1 MLFKHHCLRMIKGRS
16 TGKIKCKEAVVIGK
30 TLVYNR
36 GVQAGREFSLP
47 ECILETDEFT
57 LYKDG
62 KHMIKVQEYRGH
74 IRNWEALCEEL
85 CIDKSLSRR
94 EREERILVRAFE
106 TWQFD
111 MAAHLYG
118 MFAFALWDEEEKQLF
133 CLRDQFGTKPF
144 YYYETEDGQLLY
156 GTTIRGI
163 MEQPGFVK
171 ELNEEM
177 LQIYLSLTYVA
188 GENTF
193 FRGLKKLLPGRYLIW
208 KDGVVTVKRY
218 WKPEFHPD
226 DSKSLEEWADEIHTT
241 LGEIMK
247 EVKTSDERV
256 ESFLSG
262 GVDSSYVL
270 AMSDADTADTCGYEE
285 ERFDES
291 VLAVETAR
299 ILERKISR
307 RVINPEEYF
316 NIVPYV
322 MYNMEQP
329 LGDASAIVFA
339 LGCQATAE
347 HTKICY
353 SGEGADEFFG
363 GYNMYR
369 NAERYGENLK
379 NFYVGNTNIM
389 KEDEKKKI
397 LKKYDP
403 DVLPIE
409 VAQSIYEEME
419 GLDPL
424 TKMSNINIQIWLE
437 GDIYLNVD
445 KMSEAAGLEVRMPL
459 TDLRIF
465 DIASRMPS
473 KYKVNEEQNKVAF
486 RTAAQK
492 MLPEEIAF
500 RKKLGFI
507 VPIRIWMADDR
518 YNQDV
523 RAKFHSEMA
532 EKFFNVE
539 EINTIFDEYVG
550 GNSDNWRKVWTIY
563 TFLVWYEE
571 YFVKR

>member
-1 MLFKHHCLRMIKGRS
+1 MLISVGYKREKKQLS
-16 TGKIKCKEAVVIGK
+16 K
-30 TLVYNR
+30 T
-36 GVQAGREFSLP
+36 
-47 ECILETDEFT
+47 
-57 LYKDG
+57 KDG
-62 KHMIKVQEYRGH
+62 DKREVKQMIIVKTYRGH
-74 IRNWEALCEEL
+74 IRNWEELCERL
-85 CIDKSLSRR
+85 GIDLTLS
-94 EREERILVRAFE
+94 REEREHEILIKAYQ
-106 TWQFD
+106 TWGCE
-111 MAAHLYG
+111 MADHMHG
-118 MFAFALWDEEEKQLF
+118 MFAFALWDEEEQKLF

-144 YYYETEDGQLLY
+144 YYYETEDGELLY
-156 GTTIRGI
+156 GTMIRDI
-163 MEQPGFVK
+163 IDQPGFKK

-177 LQIYLSLTYVA
+177 LQLYLSLTYVA

-208 KDGVVTVKRY
+208 QDGKLEIHRY

-226 DSKSLEEWADEIHTT
+226 ESKTLEDWADEIHNT
-241 LGEIMK
+241 LKEIMP
-247 EVKTSDERV
+247 EVKTADEKV

-270 AMSDADTADTCGYEE
+270 AMSDAEQADCCGYEE

-291 VLAVETAR
+291 VLAEKTAQ
-299 ILERKISR
+299 LLGRKFSR
-307 RVINPEEYF
+307 SIITPEQF
-316 NIVPYV
+316 FDIVPYV

-329 LGDASAIVFA
+329 LGDASAIVFT
-339 LGCQATAE
+339 LGCNATAE

-353 SGEGADEFFG
+353 SGEGSDEFFG

-389 KEDEKKKI
+389 KEDEKQKI

-409 VAQSIYEEME
+409 LARGIYEETE

-424 TKMSNINIQIWLE
+424 TKMSDVDIQIWLE

-445 KMSEAAGLEVRMPL
+445 KMSTAAGLEIRMPL
-459 TDLRIF
+459 TDRRIF

-473 KYKVNEEQNKVAF
+473 RFKVNEEQNKVAF
-486 RTAAQK
+486 RTAAAK
-492 MLPEEIAF
+492 VLPEEIAF

-507 VPIRIWMADDR
+507 VPIRIWMADER

-523 RAKFHSEMA
+523 QRLFHSDIA
-532 EKFFNVE
+532 EKFFDVDA
-539 EINTIFDEYVG
+539 INAIFDEYVG

>member
-1 MLFKHHCLRMIKGRS
+1 
-16 TGKIKCKEAVVIGK
+16 
-30 TLVYNR
+30 
-36 GVQAGREFSLP
+36 
-47 ECILETDEFT
+47 
-57 LYKDG
+57 
-62 KHMIKVQEYRGH
+62 MIKVKEYRGH
-74 IRNWEALCEEL
+74 IRNWEELCERLDIPLDLTRE
-85 CIDKSLSRR
+85 
-94 EREERILVRAFE
+94 EREEQILVKAYE
-106 TWQFD
+106 TWGNE
-111 MAAHLYG
+111 MADHMHG
-118 MFAFALWDEEEKQLF
+118 MFAFALWDESEEKLF

-144 YYYETEDGQLLY
+144 YYYETADGKLLY
-156 GTTIRGI
+156 GTTIRKI

-177 LQIYLSLTYVA
+177 LQLYLSLTYVA
-188 GENTF
+188 
-193 FRGLKKLLPGRYLIW
+193 LKMLRPGRYLVWQNGKLTIE
-208 KDGVVTVKRY
+208 RY
-218 WKPEFHPD
+218 WMPQFHPD
-226 DSKSLEEWADEIHTT
+226 NSRTLEQWADEIHTT
-241 LGEIMK
+241 IGEIMP
-247 EVKTSDERV
+247 EVKTKEEYA

-270 AMSDADTADTCGYEE
+270 AMSDVETTDSCGYDE

-291 VLAVETAR
+291 GLAKQTADILGRKNLRCR
-299 ILERKISR
+299 IT
-307 RVINPEEYF
+307 PEEYF
-316 NIVPYV
+316 AVVPYV

-329 LGDASAIVFA
+329 LGDASAIAFA
-339 LGCQATAE
+339 IACRETAK

-379 NFYVGNTNIM
+379 TFYVGNTNIM
-389 KEDEKKKI
+389 KEDEKKRI

-409 VAQSIYEEME
+409 LARGIYEETE

-424 TKMSNINIQIWLE
+424 TKMSDVDIQIWLE

>member
-1 MLFKHHCLRMIKGRS
+1 MK
-16 TGKIKCKEAVVIGK
+16 KIA
-30 TLVYNR
+30 
-36 GVQAGREFSLP
+36 
-47 ECILETDEFT
+47 
-57 LYKDG
+57 
-62 KHMIKVQEYRGH
+62 
-74 IRNWEALCEEL
+74 
-85 CIDKSLSRR
+85 KSLTDLIGNTPLLELSNYNKKH
-94 EREERILVRAFE
+94 ELNGILVAKLEYFNPAGSVKDRIALSMIEEAEQKGLLKSHATIIEPTSGNTGVGLAFVSAARGYRLILTMPDTMSME
-106 TWQFD
+106 RRNLLKALGAQLILTPGSEG
-111 MAAHLYG
+111 MAGAIQK
-118 MFAFALWDEEEKQLF
+118 A
-133 CLRDQFGTKPF
+133 
-144 YYYETEDGQLLY
+144 
-156 GTTIRGI
+156 
-163 MEQPGFVK
+163 K

-177 LQIYLSLTYVA
+177 LQLYLSLTYVA

-208 KDGVVTVKRY
+208 QDGKLEIHRY

-226 DSKSLEEWADEIHTT
+226 ESKTLEDWADEIHNT
-241 LGEIMK
+241 LKEIMP
-247 EVKTSDERV
+247 EVKTADERV
-256 ESFLSG
+256 GSFLSG

-270 AMSDADTADTCGYEE
+270 AMSDAEQADCCGYEE

-291 VLAVETAR
+291 VLAEKTAQ
-299 ILERKISR
+299 LLGRKFSR
-307 RVINPEEYF
+307 SIITPEQF
-316 NIVPYV
+316 FDIVPYV

-329 LGDASAIVFA
+329 LGDASAIVFT
-339 LGCQATAE
+339 LGCNATAE

-353 SGEGADEFFG
+353 SGEGSDEFFG

-389 KEDEKKKI
+389 KEDEKQKI

-409 VAQSIYEEME
+409 LARGIYEETE

-424 TKMSNINIQIWLE
+424 TKMSDVDIQIWLE

-445 KMSEAAGLEVRMPL
+445 KMSTAAGLEIRMPL
-459 TDLRIF
+459 TDRRIF

-473 KYKVNEEQNKVAF
+473 RFKVNEEQNKVAF
-486 RTAAQK
+486 RTAAAK
-492 MLPEEIAF
+492 VLPEEIAF

-507 VPIRIWMADDR
+507 VPIRIWMADER

-523 RAKFHSEMA
+523 QRLFHSDIA
-532 EKFFNVE
+532 EKFFDVDA
-539 EINTIFDEYVG
+539 INAIFDEYVG

>member
-1 MLFKHHCLRMIKGRS
+1 
-16 TGKIKCKEAVVIGK
+16 
-30 TLVYNR
+30 
-36 GVQAGREFSLP
+36 
-47 ECILETDEFT
+47 
-57 LYKDG
+57 
-62 KHMIKVQEYRGH
+62 MIKVKEYRGH
-74 IRNWEALCEEL
+74 IRNWEELCERLDIPLDLTRE
-85 CIDKSLSRR
+85 
-94 EREERILVRAFE
+94 EREEQILVKAYE
-106 TWQFD
+106 TWGNE
-111 MAAHLYG
+111 MADHMHG
-118 MFAFALWDEEEKQLF
+118 MFAFALWDEAEEKLF

-144 YYYETEDGQLLY
+144 YYYETADGKLLY
-156 GTTIRGI
+156 GTTIRKI

-177 LQIYLSLTYVA
+177 LQLYLSLTYVA

-193 FRGLKKLLPGRYLIW
+193 FRGLKKLLPGRYLVWQNGKLTIE
-208 KDGVVTVKRY
+208 RY
-218 WKPEFHPD
+218 WMPQFHPD
-226 DSKSLEEWADEIHTT
+226 NSRTLEQWADEIHTT
-241 LGEIMK
+241 IGEIMP
-247 EVKTSDERV
+247 EVKTKEEYA

-270 AMSDADTADTCGYEE
+270 AMSDVETTDSCGYDE

-291 VLAVETAR
+291 GLAKQTADILRRKNLRCR
-299 ILERKISR
+299 IT
-307 RVINPEEYF
+307 PEEYF
-316 NIVPYV
+316 AVVPYV

-329 LGDASAIVFA
+329 LGDASAIAFA
-339 LGCQATAE
+339 IACRETAK

-379 NFYVGNTNIM
+379 TFYVGNTNIM
-389 KEDEKKKI
+389 KEDEKKRI

-409 VAQSIYEEME
+409 LARGIYEETE

-424 TKMSNINIQIWLE
+424 TKMSDVDIQIWLE

-445 KMSEAAGLEVRMPL
+445 KMSLAAGLEIRMPL
-459 TDLRIF
+459 TDRRIF

-473 KYKVNEEQNKVAF
+473 EYKVNEEQNKVAL
-486 RTAAQK
+486 RTAAAK
-492 MLPEEIAF
+492 VLPEEIAF

-518 YNQDV
+518 YNADV
-523 RAKFHSEMA
+523 RRLFASDIP
-532 EKFFNVE
+532 EKFFHVE
-539 EINTIFDEYVG
+539 EIRAIFDEYVG

>member
-1 MLFKHHCLRMIKGRS
+1 MLISVGYKREKKQLS
-16 TGKIKCKEAVVIGK
+16 K
-30 TLVYNR
+30 T
-36 GVQAGREFSLP
+36 
-47 ECILETDEFT
+47 
-57 LYKDG
+57 KDG
-62 KHMIKVQEYRGH
+62 DKREVKQMIIVKTYRGH
-74 IRNWEALCEEL
+74 IRNWEELCERL
-85 CIDKSLSRR
+85 GIDLTLS
-94 EREERILVRAFE
+94 REEREHEILIKAYQ
-106 TWQFD
+106 TWGCE
-111 MAAHLYG
+111 MADHMHG
-118 MFAFALWDEEEKQLF
+118 MFAFALWDEEEQKLF

-144 YYYETEDGQLLY
+144 YYYETEDGELLY
-156 GTTIRGI
+156 GTMIRDI
-163 MEQPGFVK
+163 IDRPGFKK

-177 LQIYLSLTYVA
+177 LQLYLSLTYVA

-208 KDGVVTVKRY
+208 QDGKLEIHRY

-226 DSKSLEEWADEIHTT
+226 ESKTLEDWADEIHNT
-241 LGEIMK
+241 LKEIMP
-247 EVKTSDERV
+247 EVKTADEKV

-270 AMSDADTADTCGYEE
+270 AMSDAEQADCCGYEE

-291 VLAVETAR
+291 VLAEKTAQ
-299 ILERKISR
+299 LLGRKFSR
-307 RVINPEEYF
+307 SIITPEQF
-316 NIVPYV
+316 FDIVPYV

-329 LGDASAIVFA
+329 LGDASAIVFT
-339 LGCQATAE
+339 LGCNATAE

-353 SGEGADEFFG
+353 SGEGSDEFFG

-389 KEDEKKKI
+389 KEDEKQKI

-409 VAQSIYEEME
+409 LARGIYEETE

-424 TKMSNINIQIWLE
+424 TKMSDVDIQIWLE

-445 KMSEAAGLEVRMPL
+445 KMSTAAGLEIRMPL
-459 TDLRIF
+459 TDRRIF

-473 KYKVNEEQNKVAF
+473 RFKVNEEQNKVAF
-486 RTAAQK
+486 RTAAAK
-492 MLPEEIAF
+492 VLPEEIAF

-507 VPIRIWMADDR
+507 VPIRIWMADER

-523 RAKFHSEMA
+523 QRLFHSDIA
-532 EKFFNVE
+532 EKFFDVDA
-539 EINTIFDEYVG
+539 INAIFDEYVG

>member
-1 MLFKHHCLRMIKGRS
+1 MSISVGYKREKKQLS
-16 TGKIKCKEAVVIGK
+16 K
-30 TLVYNR
+30 T
-36 GVQAGREFSLP
+36 
-47 ECILETDEFT
+47 
-57 LYKDG
+57 KDG
-62 KHMIKVQEYRGH
+62 DKREVKQMIIVKTYRGH
-74 IRNWEALCEEL
+74 IRNWEELCERL
-85 CIDKSLSRR
+85 GIDLTLS
-94 EREERILVRAFE
+94 REEREHEILIKAYQ
-106 TWQFD
+106 TWGCE
-111 MAAHLYG
+111 MADHMHG
-118 MFAFALWDEEEKQLF
+118 MFAFALWDEEEQKLF

-144 YYYETEDGQLLY
+144 YYYETEDGELLY
-156 GTTIRGI
+156 GTLIRDI
-163 MEQPGFVK
+163 IDQPGFKK

-177 LQIYLSLTYVA
+177 LQLYLSLTYVA

-208 KDGVVTVKRY
+208 QDGKLEIHRY

-226 DSKSLEEWADEIHTT
+226 ESKTLEDWADEIHNT
-241 LGEIMK
+241 LKEIMP
-247 EVKTSDERV
+247 EVKTADERV

-270 AMSDADTADTCGYEE
+270 AMSDAEQADCCGYEE

-291 VLAVETAR
+291 VLAEKTAQ
-299 ILERKISR
+299 LLGRKFSR
-307 RVINPEEYF
+307 SIITPEQF
-316 NIVPYV
+316 FDIVPYV

-329 LGDASAIVFA
+329 LGDASAIVFT
-339 LGCQATAE
+339 LGCNATAE

-353 SGEGADEFFG
+353 SGEGSDEFFG

-389 KEDEKKKI
+389 KEDEKQKI

-409 VAQSIYEEME
+409 LARGIYEETE

-424 TKMSNINIQIWLE
+424 TKMSDVDIQIWLE

-445 KMSEAAGLEVRMPL
+445 KMSTAAGLEIRMPL
-459 TDLRIF
+459 TDRRIF

-473 KYKVNEEQNKVAF
+473 RFKVNEEQNKVAF
-486 RTAAQK
+486 RTAAAK
-492 MLPEEIAF
+492 VLPEEIAF

-507 VPIRIWMADDR
+507 VPIRIWMADER

-523 RAKFHSEMA
+523 QRLFHSDIA
-532 EKFFNVE
+532 EKFFDVDA
-539 EINTIFDEYVG
+539 INAIFDEYVG